1 MYMESCLLTQFTDLG
16 LAEPLLRAIQ
26 GEGYT
31 TPTSIQATVIP
42 TVLEQRDVIGIA
54 QTGTGKT
61 AAFVLPLL
69 SRIHDMELTPNRA
82 GCTALILAPTRELA
96 AQIAESIRVY
106 GKHMK
111 PAVAV
116 VVGGV
121 KHNPQIK
128 AMAPGVDILVATP
141 GRLLDHMDSGTIR
154 LDGTSVIVLDEGDQ
168 MLDLGFVPAI
178 RKVMAALPKKRQTM
192 LFSATMPKPIKAL
205 AHDFLKNPAEVAVAA
220 VSKPIDRIE
229 QRVIHLPHVE
239 KKDRLIDLMSAPEI
253 ERAIV
258 FTRTK
263 RGADRVSEGLVK
275 AGFGA
280 AAIHGNKSQNQRER
294 ALRDFKQGR
303 TTILVA
309 TDIAAR
315 GIDID
320 DVSHVFNF
328 ELPNIPES
336 YVHRIGRTAR
346 AGRSGAAI
354 SFCDGTER
362 QYLLDIEKLTGLK
375 IASEGEPLPFE
386 KPPVPGA
393 NRQPRGDRGGRGN
406 APRKDGKAPSAAHKP
421 RRRKPRPAAA
431 GR

>member
-1 MYMESCLLTQFTDLG
+1 MTQFSDLD
-16 LAEPLLRAIQ
+16 LAAPLLRAVKE
-26 GEGYT
+26 EGYT
-31 TPTSIQATVIP
+31 EPTPIQSAVIP
-42 TVLEQRDVIGIA
+42 AVLDRRDVIGIA

-69 SRIHDMELTPNRA
+69 SRIHDMELTPERR
-82 GCTALILAPTRELA
+82 GCTALVLAPTRELA

-106 GKHMK
+106 GKFMR

-121 KHNPQIK
+121 KQSPQIK

-141 GRLLDHMDSGTIR
+141 GRLLDHMAEGTIR
-154 LDGTSVIVLDEGDQ
+154 LDDTSVVVLDEGDQ

-178 RKVMAALPKKRQTM
+178 RRVMAALPKTRQTM
-192 LFSATMPKPIKAL
+192 LFSATMPDPIREL
-205 AHDFLKNPAEVAVAA
+205 ARDFLTDPAEISVAP
-220 VSKPIDRIE
+220 VSRPIERIE
-229 QRVIHLPHVE
+229 QRVIHLPRTE
-239 KKDRLIDLMSAPEI
+239 KREMLARLMADLAI

-263 RGADRVSEGLVK
+263 RGADRVAQGLGK
-275 AGFGA
+275 AGFDA
-280 AAIHGNKSQNQRER
+280 RAIHGDKSQNQRER
-294 ALRDFKQGR
+294 ALRDFRQGR
-303 TTILVA
+303 TKILVA

-328 ELPNIPES
+328 ELPNIPEA

-346 AGRSGAAI
+346 AGRSGVAV
-354 SFCDGTER
+354 SLCDGTER
-362 QYLLDIEKLTGLK
+362 QYLLDIERLTGMA
-375 IASEGEPLPFE
+375 IAAEGEPQPFE

-393 NRQPRGDRGGRGN
+393 NRPPRRD
-406 APRKDGKAPSAAHKP
+406 APRKDAAPRKT
-421 RRRKPRPAAA
+421 RRRRRRVAATH
-431 GR
+431 